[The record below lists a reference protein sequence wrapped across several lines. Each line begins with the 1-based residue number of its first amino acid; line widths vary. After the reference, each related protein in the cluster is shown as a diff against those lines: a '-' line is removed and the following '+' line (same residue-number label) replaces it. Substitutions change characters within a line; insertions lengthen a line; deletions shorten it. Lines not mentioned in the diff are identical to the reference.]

1 MSKEEERSEA
11 RLKQVNARL
20 KAARTGVAVLRK
32 GKRLYLRATLPPKP
46 GLDRDR
52 AYQQDVS
59 LGIYASDEGIKQ
71 AEIEAKALGSQLARG
86 KFDWAEWLK
95 EPQQLPE
102 TIGRWVTK
110 FEENFFNQRART
122 PAAIKTWR
130 CDYLSVYKKL
140 PQDEKL
146 AVGILKTL
154 INTTPPDT
162 KTRRRT
168 CIALK
173 RLAEFAG
180 LELPINGLGGN
191 YSSAETIPRDLPSGE
206 LILQEWER
214 LRGKLKRK
222 DSLLWLNAYA
232 ILATYGLRP
241 HELFY
246 ADLSELKEKQGTI
259 RVGHQ
264 TKTGSRIVYPFHPEW
279 VDRFELWNAE
289 LPSSKAWCNTNKGNQ
304 ASAWFLTHGVPFPP
318 YNLRHAY
325 AVRQILYGLE
335 LSVAAR
341 MMGHS
346 VEQHTNTYHR
356 WITDAQQ
363 KQAFEM
369 AVNRVGR
376 PIAP

>member
-1 MSKEEERSEA
+1 VSKEEERLEE

-20 KAARTGVAVLRK
+20 KVARIGVAVFRK

-52 AYQQDVS
+52 AYQQDLS

-71 AEIEAKALGSQLARG
+71 AEVQAKALGSLLARG
-86 KFDWAEWLK
+86 KFGWAEWLRGS
-95 EPQQLPE
+95 QQLPE
-102 TIGRWVTK
+102 TVSQWVIK
-110 FEENFFNQRART
+110 LEADYFNRRART
-122 PAAIKTWR
+122 PEALTTWR
-130 CDYLSVYKKL
+130 CDYCSVYKKL
-140 PQDEKL
+140 PQDEQL
-146 AVGILKTL
+146 TVGILKAL

-168 CIALK
+168 CEALK
-173 RLAEFAG
+173 KLAEFAG
-180 LELPINGLGGN
+180 LELPINGLGGS
-191 YSSAETIPRDLPSGE
+191 YSPAKTVPRDLPSDE
-206 LILQEWER
+206 LIVTEWER
-214 LRGKLKRK
+214 LRGKLKRV

-241 HELFY
+241 HELFHV
-246 ADLSELKEKQGTI
+246 DLSGLKENPGTI

-264 TKTGSRIVYPFHPEW
+264 TKTGSRTVYPFHLDW
-279 VDRFELWNAE
+279 VDRFELWKAE
-289 LPSSKAWCNTNKGNQ
+289 LPKSDAWCNSNKGNQ
-304 ASAWFLTHGVPFPP
+304 VSAWFLLHSVPFPP

-325 AVRQILYGLE
+325 AVRQILYGLD

-346 VEQHTNTYHR
+346 VSEHTDTYHR
-356 WITDAQQ
+356 WITDNHQ

-369 AVNRVGR
+369 AINRVDR
-376 PIAP
+376 PVAP